1 MDNFSSV
8 RSFHEVL
15 LCSVQCNA
23 CTKEFSGQSGG
34 QTACGQVS
42 VGLYERCDPKVAA
55 VVLGLS
61 VESMAGCT
69 CNGVCS
75 DVKAPITTLM

>member
-15 LCSVQCNA
+15 LCSVQCMHEGVQWA
-23 CTKEFSGQSGG
+23 VRWPD
-34 QTACGQVS
+34 CGQVS
-42 VGLYERCDPKVAA
+42 IGLYERCDPKVAA
-55 VVLGLS
+55 VVLGVS

-75 DVKAPITTLM
+75 DVKASITTLM